1 MNIGVKLTQD
11 DYIAFNIHHALH
23 SKQGRRSLMFG
34 RLMMAFVS
42 VVTIV
47 VWAVTNVA
55 MLLLAAASIAWYF
68 LYPLYTRWFVRR
80 QVRRVAKYG
89 KLPFPEEA
97 ELDFGE
103 NEVVETTPTSVQ
115 KTAYADVMELH
126 DSADYIF
133 VYVGAIQAIIIP
145 KHCIEGRED
154 ELKTLLMEKC
164 PRLK

>member
-1 MNIGVKLTQD
+1 
-11 DYIAFNIHHALH
+11 
-23 SKQGRRSLMFG
+23 MFG

-80 QVRRVAKYG
+80 QVLRLAKHG

-103 NEVVETTPTSVQ
+103 NEVVETTPTGVQ
-115 KTAYADVMELH
+115 KTPYGDIVCIQES
-126 DSADYIF
+126 DKYVF
-133 VYVGAIQAIIIP
+133 VYIGAIQAMIIP
-145 KHCIEGRED
+145 RHCLEISAD
-154 ELKTLLMEKC
+154 ELKAFLMDRC
-164 PRLK
+164 PQLQSGK